1 MGKINYSNFE
11 TLDEI
16 IKNINFNYKE
26 EAVQKLENLSNCWVE
41 VVGKKISKFSKV
53 LDISDDNKLTIVC
66 ADSFVANELYLEK
79 VKLLAMMKEKAHNL
93 GINIID
99 MNFNYKKWKDENG
112 K

>member
-16 IKNINFNYKE
+16 IKNINF
-26 EAVQKLENLSNCWVE
+26 NCWVE

>member
-26 EAVQKLENLSNCWVE
+26 EAVQKEEKLSDCWVE

-53 LDISDDNKLTIVC
+53 LNFL
-66 ADSFVANELYLEK
+66 
-79 VKLLAMMKEKAHNL
+79 
-93 GINIID
+93 IN
-99 MNFNYKKWKDENG
+99 F
-112 K
+112 

>member
-11 TLDEI
+11 TIEEI
-16 IKNINFNYKE
+16 IKNIDFNYKE
-26 EAVQKLENLSNCWVE
+26 DAVQKLENLSTCWVE
-41 VVGKKISKFSKV
+41 VVGKNLSKFSKV
-53 LDISDDNKLTIVC
+53 LSFSDDNILTIVC

-79 VKLLAMMKEKAHNL
+79 VKLLAMMREKANNM
-93 GINIID
+93 GIKIID